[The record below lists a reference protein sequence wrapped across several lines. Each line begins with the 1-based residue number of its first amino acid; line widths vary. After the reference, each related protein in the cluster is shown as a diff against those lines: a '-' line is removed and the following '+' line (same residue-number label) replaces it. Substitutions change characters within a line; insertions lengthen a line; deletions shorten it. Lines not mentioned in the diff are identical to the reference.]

1 MTDNAKTVKIE
12 DGGKERKFIIKR
24 MNALQAESWIY
35 RATLAV
41 GKNIEDLSAA
51 FSTGASGL
59 LQALLRVDYNDA
71 KPLLDDL
78 LACCSIS
85 EGEAVKGLAGNE
97 ALVQSPLTLMRLRV
111 EAAKLNF
118 DFFSNGGKSTFLD
131 ALGLNASAP
140 E

>member
-1 MTDNAKTVKIE
+1 MANAQTIAV
-12 DGGKERKFIIKR
+12 DDAGKERKFIVKR
-24 MNALQAESWIY
+24 MNALQAEAWIY

-59 LQALLRVDYNDA
+59 LQALLRVDYRDA

-78 LACCSIS
+78 LACCSIC
-85 EGEAVKGLAGNE
+85 EGESVKSLLGNE
-97 ALVQSPLTLMRLRV
+97 SLVQSPLTLMRLRV

-118 DFFSNGGKSTFLD
+118 DFFSNGGKSNFLD
-131 ALGLNASAP
+131 ALGLNKTA
-140 E
+140 